1 MEHITIKR
9 LMISFMALVLLSGC
23 VSGNKNAETILNEA
37 LALPPASGTNHSKG
51 MLKYYLAPDIGLKA
65 STQTSSLLMYDGT
78 EMMMSIKV
86 SDIIYNYYKDQ
97 ERIAQLSVENFDA
110 GATLEGM
117 YLDQNN
123 QQHRYLYNEVEIGDK
138 VAITLDNGFVSI
150 VTMIYPAQKNT
161 MVPAMMGILRS
172 TQLDAKAVVSV
183 YSNKEIIEY
192 DTIHREFFEQEV
204 PESGSLL
211 DMYNQMNPDDKIE

>member
-1 MEHITIKR
+1 
-9 LMISFMALVLLSGC
+9 
-23 VSGNKNAETILNEA
+23 
-37 LALPPASGTNHSKG
+37 
-51 MLKYYLAPDIGLKA
+51 
-65 STQTSSLLMYDGT
+65 MYDGT

-97 ERIAQLSVENFDA
+97 ERVAQLSVENFDA